1 MFNKLL
7 LTSVAMGILSV
18 SALAAD
24 LPSTKSPAQY
34 AAPVFTWAGFYAG
47 VNGGYAY
54 RKMTTTDQDY
64 YDYGGSRDLTKS
76 GFTAGGQLG
85 YNFQMGAFV
94 YGLEADAS
102 YLGGSAKDIGKYDS
116 FSSKAGFLG
125 TVRARAGLAMD
136 RALLYVTGGLAY
148 GSTKNGYG
156 YYSGPYPSP
165 YKYYDGFTGTATS
178 SGMSVGYALGAGL
191 EYAFSDH
198 WTARV
203 EGLYAN
209 LGSKT
214 VSCNPK
220 YCGTGTAYRFKFE
233 NSSNL
238 LRVGI
243 NYKF

>member
-7 LTSVAMGILSV
+7 LTSVAMGILSA

-24 LPSTKSPAQY
+24 LPSAKGPAIY
-34 AAPVFTWAGFYAG
+34 SVPVFTWAGFYAG

-54 RKMTTTDQDY
+54 SKMTTTDQDY

-102 YLGGSAKDIGKYDS
+102 YVGGSRKDVGNFNS

-125 TVRARAGLAMD
+125 TVRGRVGLAMD

-148 GSTKNGYG
+148 GNAKSGYG
-156 YYSGPYPSP
+156 YNNNNAV
-165 YKYYDGFTGTATS
+165 TATS
-178 SGMSVGYALGAGL
+178 GGTSVGYALGAGL

-214 VSCNPK
+214 VSCNPT
-220 YCGTGTAYRFKFE
+220 YCGTSTARFKFE

>member
-1 MFNKLL
+1 MVKKLL
-7 LTSVAMGILSV
+7 FTSVAIGMLST

-24 LPSTKSPAQY
+24 LPSAKGPALY
-34 AAPVFTWAGFYAG
+34 AAPIFTWAGFYAG

-54 RKMTTTDQDY
+54 SKMTTTDQDY
-64 YDYGGSRDLTKS
+64 YSYIGSRDLTKS
-76 GFTAGGQLG
+76 GFTGGGQIG

-102 YLGGSAKDIGKYDS
+102 YVGGSRKVVGYSDS
-116 FSSKAGFLG
+116 FSFKAGFLG
-125 TVRARAGLAMD
+125 TVRGRVGLAID

-156 YYSGPYPSP
+156 LYNDNGGAHYSGWAE
-165 YKYYDGFTGTATS
+165 TATS
-178 SGMSVGYALGAGL
+178 SGTSVGYALGAGL

-203 EGLYAN
+203 EGLYSN
-209 LGSKT
+209 LGRKT
-214 VSCNPK
+214 VLCNPK
-220 YCGTGTAYRFKFE
+220 YCGVSKDKFKFG

>member
-1 MFNKLL
+1 
-7 LTSVAMGILSV
+7 
-18 SALAAD
+18 
-24 LPSTKSPAQY
+24 
-34 AAPVFTWAGFYAG
+34 
-47 VNGGYAY
+47 
-54 RKMTTTDQDY
+54 MTTTDQDY

-136 RALLYVTGGLAY
+136 RALLNVTGGLAY
-148 GSTKNGYG
+148 GSTRNGYG
-156 YYSGPYPSP
+156 YYSDLNGFHYN
-165 YKYYDGFTGTATS
+165 GFTGTATS
-178 SGMSVGYALGAGL
+178 GGTSVGYALGAGL

-220 YCGTGTAYRFKFE
+220 YCGTYSVSRFKFE

>member
-1 MFNKLL
+1 MIKKLL
-7 LTSVAMGILSV
+7 LTSVAMGILSG
-18 SALAAD
+18 SAFAAD

-34 AAPVFTWAGFYAG
+34 AAPIFTWAGFYAG

-64 YDYGGSRDLTKS
+64 YEYGGSRDLTKS

-102 YLGGSAKDIGKYDS
+102 YLGGSATDVGKFDA
-116 FSSKAGFLG
+116 FSSKSGFLG
-125 TVRARAGLAMD
+125 TVRGRAGLAMD

-156 YYSGPYPSP
+156 N
-165 YKYYDGFTGTATS
+165 YYDLNHTYGDFYNGFTGTAKS
-178 SGMSVGYALGAGL
+178 SGMAVGYALGAGL

-203 EGLYAN
+203 EGIYVN

-214 VSCNPK
+214 VACDPK
-220 YCGTGTAYRFKFE
+220 YCGTRNVYRFKFE